1 MVGDWGGKMHE
12 RMGEVEGRGNLG
24 DGVCGIV
31 GEEEL
36 VESDDT
42 VETDN
47 ERDLRGP
54 MGMGSVWFDFSF
66 EDIWRERVMKGER
79 KDQLALV
86 SDFIWRSLANLN
98 MSRDLND
105 L

>member
-1 MVGDWGGKMHE
+1 MHE

-54 MGMGSVWFDFSF
+54 MGMGSV
-66 EDIWRERVMKGER
+66 
-79 KDQLALV
+79 
-86 SDFIWRSLANLN
+86 
-98 MSRDLND
+98 
-105 L
+105 